1 MTTYK
6 ANREKIQSSIHNQHN
21 VGWWNWKKNTQL
33 KKGQENK
40 SIWLIRKTRGMG
52 HKTVI
57 ILWKVN
63 KKTIIKFNLQSNQC

>member
-1 MTTYK
+1 MLDD
-6 ANREKIQSSIHNQHN
+6 EIE
-21 VGWWNWKKNTQL
+21 KKNTQL

-52 HKTVI
+52 HKAVI